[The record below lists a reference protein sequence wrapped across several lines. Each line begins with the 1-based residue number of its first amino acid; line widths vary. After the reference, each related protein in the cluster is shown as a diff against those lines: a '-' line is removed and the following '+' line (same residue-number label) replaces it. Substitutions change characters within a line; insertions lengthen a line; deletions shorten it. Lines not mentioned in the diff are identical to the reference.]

1 MSIRRRM
8 KVVEQ
13 TLRHHNSDISLGEGA
28 RRSTPFRGLCL
39 CFLDVLFHYLS
50 WSHLKKALER
60 NLSLETKLIFYRNL
74 GLKLS
79 HRWNVEWFI
88 SLKIYFFVFSNQ
100 LHVPIAIYPQIFGKL
115 LSLVLVTVI

>member
-1 MSIRRRM
+1 M
-8 KVVEQ
+8 KVAEQ
-13 TLRHHNSDISLGEGA
+13 TLRHYNSDISLGEGA
-28 RRSTPFRGLCL
+28 RWSIPFHWLCL

-50 WSHLKKALER
+50 LLHLKKALER

-74 GLKLS
+74 GLKLI

-88 SLKIYFFVFSNQ
+88 SLKIYFFGFSNQ

-115 LSLVLVTVI
+115 LSLVLVTGI